1 MGRSD
6 VKEPNMIICL
16 LPSQLP
22 PLESKESENVTP
34 KLDPEPLDSFPPP
47 SSTHPLSTVTTSQGG
62 LGSMGLSATVRE
74 RLRSKFQKAQV
85 RSQFL
90 WTSLCG
96 QATKASFW
104 NVLCFFF
111 FLVLGASRLTP
122 WCWACCFSLLLFYRV
137 NEGCLHLQRWAS
149 LDW

>member
-1 MGRSD
+1 MGKSD
-6 VKEPNMIICL
+6 VKEPNIILCL

-34 KLDPEPLDSFPPP
+34 KLDPVEPLDSFPPP
-47 SSTHPLSTVTTSQGG
+47 SSTHPLPTITTSQGG

-74 RLRSKFQKAQV
+74 RLRSKLQKAQV

-96 QATKASFW
+96 QATKTSFW
-104 NVLCFFF
+104 NVLCFFVCLF
-111 FLVLGASRLTP
+111 VLGAS
-122 WCWACCFSLLLFYRV
+122 
-137 NEGCLHLQRWAS
+137 HL
-149 LDW
+149 